1 MYKDIFINLSL
12 FYPDFYDSYE
22 KFYME
27 RFIYSSTEIEGIK
40 TKEERKIFVS
50 TLMRAFHETY
60 NYDACP
66 SISNTLLIK
75 LIIGKPIIGFLIL
88 FILSIIIVDKVI
100 VLKKLKLLLISW
112 LLLPINVF
120 AYSNYIIPGGET
132 LGIEVNSKGVMVIG
146 FYQINGKFNKGAP
159 AIKAGDYIVKI
170 NDVEVNT
177 INELTKEIEA
187 NVDVGEVNVELRRDG
202 KTRTSKLELVKDG
215 EIYKTGLYVKDSI
228 AGTGTLTYI
237 DPETKIFGALGHEII
252 ESNTN
257 SIVEVKDGSI
267 FRNYITGIDKSKV
280 GYAGS
285 KNAKFYYNTKY
296 GTINKNTNV
305 GIYGIYDSILPNKEK
320 LEVADKSEI
329 KIGKASIA
337 TVLSKEEIKYYDIEI
352 TKIDEYAKIK
362 NISFKITDKELLDKT
377 GGVVQGM
384 SGSPIMQNG
393 KIIGAVT
400 HVIIDNPTI
409 GYGLFITTM
418 LDEGEK

>member
-1 MYKDIFINLSL
+1 MKNL
-12 FYPDFYDSYE
+12 
-22 KFYME
+22 
-27 RFIYSSTEIEGIK
+27 
-40 TKEERKIFVS
+40 KI
-50 TLMRAFHETY
+50 
-60 NYDACP
+60 
-66 SISNTLLIK
+66 
-75 LIIGKPIIGFLIL
+75 
-88 FILSIIIVDKVI
+88 
-100 VLKKLKLLLISW
+100 LLISW

-146 FYQINGKFNKGAP
+146 FYQINGKFNKGVP
-159 AIKAGDYIVKI
+159 VIKAGDYIVKI

-177 INELTKEIEA
+177 IEELTKAIEA
-187 NVDVGEVNVELRRDG
+187 NVSLGEVNVELIRD
-202 KTRTSKLELVKDG
+202 KKVRTSKLELVKDG
-215 EIYKTGLYVKDSI
+215 DIYKTGLYVKNSI
-228 AGTGTLTYI
+228 TGTGTLTYI
-237 DPETKIFGALGHEII
+237 DPETKIFGALGHEIV

-257 SIVEVKDGSI
+257 NIVEIKDGSI

-296 GTINKNTNV
+296 GSINKNTNV
-305 GIYGIYDSILPNKEK
+305 GIYGIYDSVLPNKER
-320 LEVADKSEI
+320 LEVARNDEV

-337 TVLSKEEIKYYDIEI
+337 TVLSKEDIEYYDIEI
-352 TKIDEYAKIK
+352 TKIDEYSKVK

-384 SGSPIMQNG
+384 SGSPIIQNG

-400 HVIIDNPTI
+400 HVIIDNPTT

-418 LDEGEK
+418 LEEGEK

>member
-1 MYKDIFINLSL
+1 MSQEQVHNQRQL
-12 FYPDFYDSYE
+12 
-22 KFYME
+22 
-27 RFIYSSTEIEGIK
+27 
-40 TKEERKIFVS
+40 
-50 TLMRAFHETY
+50 
-60 NYDACP
+60 
-66 SISNTLLIK
+66 LLIK

-228 AGTGTLTYI
+228 TGTGTLTYI

-267 FRNYITGIDKSKV
+267 FRNYIIGIDKSKV

-337 TVLSKEEIKYYDIEI
+337 TVLSKEE
-352 TKIDEYAKIK
+352 
-362 NISFKITDKELLDKT
+362 N
-377 GGVVQGM
+377 
-384 SGSPIMQNG
+384 
-393 KIIGAVT
+393 
-400 HVIIDNPTI
+400 
-409 GYGLFITTM
+409 
-418 LDEGEK
+418 

>member
-1 MYKDIFINLSL
+1 M
-12 FYPDFYDSYE
+12 
-22 KFYME
+22 
-27 RFIYSSTEIEGIK
+27 
-40 TKEERKIFVS
+40 
-50 TLMRAFHETY
+50 
-60 NYDACP
+60 
-66 SISNTLLIK
+66 
-75 LIIGKPIIGFLIL
+75 
-88 FILSIIIVDKVI
+88 
-100 VLKKLKLLLISW
+100 KKLKILLISW

-146 FYQINGKFNKGAP
+146 FYQINGKFNKGVP
-159 AIKAGDYIVKI
+159 VIKAGDYIVKI

-177 INELTKEIEA
+177 IEELTKAIEA
-187 NVDVGEVNVELRRDG
+187 NVSLGEVNVELIRD
-202 KTRTSKLELVKDG
+202 KKVRTSKLELVKDG
-215 EIYKTGLYVKDSI
+215 DIYKTGLYVKNSI
-228 AGTGTLTYI
+228 TGTGTLTYI
-237 DPETKIFGALGHEII
+237 DPETKIFGALGHEIV

-257 SIVEVKDGSI
+257 NIVEIKDGSI

-296 GTINKNTNV
+296 GSINKNTNV
-305 GIYGIYDSILPNKEK
+305 GIYGIYDSVLPNKER
-320 LEVADKSEI
+320 LEVARNDEV

-337 TVLSKEEIKYYDIEI
+337 TVLSKEDLEYYDIEI
-352 TKIDEYAKIK
+352 TKIDEYSKVK

-384 SGSPIMQNG
+384 SGSPIIQNG

-400 HVIIDNPTI
+400 HVIIDNPTT

-418 LDEGEK
+418 LEEGEK